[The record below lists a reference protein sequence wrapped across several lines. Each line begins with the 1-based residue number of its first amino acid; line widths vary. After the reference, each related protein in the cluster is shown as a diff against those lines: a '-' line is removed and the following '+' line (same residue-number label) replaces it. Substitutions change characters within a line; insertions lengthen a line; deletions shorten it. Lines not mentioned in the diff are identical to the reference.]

1 MRRYDDIP
9 KEYWDDEPR
18 RQQNGTNGNET
29 GRTVITKGVAP
40 TQNKNPN
47 GTRK

>member
-18 RQQNGTNGNET
+18 RKQGGDNGNET
-29 GRTVITKGVAP
+29 GKTKIERSAP
-40 TQNKNPN
+40 TQNPN
-47 GTRK
+47 GTQKRN